1 MCVRVCVFNC
11 VHYFVESI
19 RTVVVSIFEYMVAG
33 GLRVKSHHSIVGDFR
48 SMSIEMVLML
58 GSPWVA
64 FG

>member
-1 MCVRVCVFNC
+1 MCACLC
-11 VHYFVESI
+11 VHDFVEYI

-33 GLRVKSHHSIVGDFR
+33 GLRVNSHHSIVGDFR
-48 SMSIEMVLML
+48 RMSIEIVLML